1 MGGGQ
6 TAPEQSGA
14 RYFPAADATMAVVI
28 LLLGLSLAGS
38 GGSLAQRW
46 RSSAARQQS
55 LSFEDQLG
63 IAANTTGLIVITW
76 WAMSLT
82 VAVASAL
89 LERSGRTGAATVTG
103 RFSPAFMRRLAFAA
117 IGFQLLAAPLA
128 TAATPPSPDPVP
140 RPVVSA
146 LWTPTTAAVDGLVL
160 PRPLRVLAAPA
171 PLPESGTTPELGSS
185 GTGPDITPPWTPR
198 VPAVE
203 PGTLAARQLRPQEP
217 ADGRGRSDRP
227 AGGFSLEPGRG
238 TARAPGVG
246 RRHRKGMAPALPG
259 QPHSDRREPPP
270 PASGPG
276 PQASRRRVTA
286 DARTR
291 TPPPQPRSATLQPTC
306 HSSAKIQ

>member
-1 MGGGQ
+1 MDGRQ
-6 TAPEQSGA
+6 TAPEQSGT
-14 RYFPAADATMAVVI
+14 RYFPAADAAMAVVI

-55 LSFEDQLG
+55 MSFEDQLG

-128 TAATPPSPDPVP
+128 TAATPPGPNPVP

-160 PRPLRVLAAPA
+160 PRPLRVLAVPA
-171 PLPESGTTPELGSS
+171 PLTGSGPTPELGSS
-185 GTGPDITPPWTPR
+185 GTDPDITPPWTPR

-203 PGTLAARQLRPQEP
+203 PGTLAAQQLRPQEP
-217 ADGRGRSDRP
+217 ADGRAEVTVRPGDSLWSLAAARLGPLASDVDIAREWPRLYQANRTVIGESPHLLRPGQVLKLP
-227 AGGFSLEPGRG
+227 AGE
-238 TARAPGVG
+238 
-246 RRHRKGMAPALPG
+246 
-259 QPHSDRREPPP
+259 
-270 PASGPG
+270 
-276 PQASRRRVTA
+276 
-286 DARTR
+286 
-291 TPPPQPRSATLQPTC
+291 
-306 HSSAKIQ
+306 

>member
-1 MGGGQ
+1 MDGGQ
-6 TAPEQSGA
+6 TAPEHSGA
-14 RYFPAADATMAVVI
+14 RYFPAADAAMAVVI

-82 VAVASAL
+82 IAVASAL

-171 PLPESGTTPELGSS
+171 PLRGSGPTSELGNS

-203 PGTLAARQLRPQEP
+203 PGTLAAQQLRPQEP
-217 ADGRGRSDRP
+217 ADGRAEVTVRPGDSLWSLAAVRLGPLASDVDIAREWPRLYQANRAVIGGSPHLLRPGQVLKLP
-227 AGGFSLEPGRG
+227 AGE
-238 TARAPGVG
+238 
-246 RRHRKGMAPALPG
+246 
-259 QPHSDRREPPP
+259 
-270 PASGPG
+270 
-276 PQASRRRVTA
+276 
-286 DARTR
+286 
-291 TPPPQPRSATLQPTC
+291 
-306 HSSAKIQ
+306 

>member
-1 MGGGQ
+1 MEGGQ
-6 TAPEQSGA
+6 TAPEQSGT
-14 RYFPAADATMAVVI
+14 RYFPGADAAMAGVI

-76 WAMSLT
+76 WAMSLSI
-82 VAVASAL
+82 AVASAL
-89 LERSGRTGAATVTG
+89 LERCGRTAAATVTG

-128 TAATPPSPDPVP
+128 TAATPSPDPVP

-146 LWTPTTAAVDGLVL
+146 LWTPTTGAVDGLVL
-160 PRPLRVLAAPA
+160 PRPLRVLAGPA
-171 PLPESGTTPELGSS
+171 PLPDSGPTPGLGSS

-217 ADGRGRSDRP
+217 ADGRAEVTVRPGDSLWSLAAVRLGPLASDVDIAREWPRLYQANRAVIGESPHLLRPGQVLKLP
-227 AGGFSLEPGRG
+227 AGG
-238 TARAPGVG
+238 
-246 RRHRKGMAPALPG
+246 
-259 QPHSDRREPPP
+259 
-270 PASGPG
+270 
-276 PQASRRRVTA
+276 
-286 DARTR
+286 
-291 TPPPQPRSATLQPTC
+291 
-306 HSSAKIQ
+306 